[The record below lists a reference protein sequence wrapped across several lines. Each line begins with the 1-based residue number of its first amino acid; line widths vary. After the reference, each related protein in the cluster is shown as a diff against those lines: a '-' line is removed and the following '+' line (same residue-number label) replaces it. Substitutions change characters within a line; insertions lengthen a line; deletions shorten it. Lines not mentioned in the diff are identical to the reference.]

1 MSNLTKILY
10 PRSNITSDQFKTHLV
25 KQGGSRVTQQVFSSN
40 SWGSVGQPI
49 VQASFSINP
58 PSTQTLVDRDVR
70 IKMYLKVETDAVMQI
85 GTNDAL
91 RQYPISAITESLTVQ
106 VNGET
111 LSQNTSDFMNA
122 MMTFNNTVEDR
133 NGAISTS
140 PGMPDNFQAY
150 QDWAT
155 YGSGRNPLAD
165 YGENSSE
172 MTRGG
177 FPIVLAPNGLSF
189 TCEVVEPLFLSPFL
203 SGQSDEEA
211 FVNINQLNL
220 SFRFVQNTNRVLCH
234 SVLGNAITTVTV
246 TFTQAPEILIN
257 YISPQITMPLPTV
270 QTVSYSK
277 LQQYIKPITGFV
289 AGSTQTVISDSIKLS
304 MIPSAMYLFVRHAR
318 SASNYLVSDSY
329 AKLSNINVLWNNQ
342 SGLLATASD
351 QELYSITHRCGS
363 NLSWAQYSKYRGSVF
378 AVEFGEDI
386 GLQANECA
394 GVAGQ
399 YTIQITATAKNLST
413 TGDYEFFVVFDMPGT
428 TSVFENGCRSSIGN
442 FSEAMVLSAH
452 QSAEEL
458 SHEVYASIHGGGRRG
473 GGRFMGRFKS
483 FIHKVSGGI
492 ARGAQMV
499 APLLDKVAPQYSAL
513 ARGVGNV
520 AGEVSNLTAG
530 SRTSGGRLSRMSRR

>member
-1 MSNLTKILY
+1 MSNLTKIQF
-10 PRSNITSDQFKTHLV
+10 PRSNITSDQFKTHLI

-40 SWGSVGQPI
+40 SWGSVGAPI

-58 PSTQTLVDRDVR
+58 PSTQTLVDRDIR
-70 IKMYLKVETDAVMQI
+70 IKCYLKVETDQPMQV

-91 RQYPISAITESLTVQ
+91 RQFPIQSITDVLTVQ
-106 VNGET
+106 LNGET

-122 MMTFNNTVEDR
+122 IMCFNNTVEDR

-140 PGMPDNFQAY
+140 PGMPDQYQAY

-177 FPIVLAPNGLSF
+177 FPIVLAGDKKSF

-246 TFTQAPEILIN
+246 SFTQAPEILLN

-277 LQQYIKPITGFV
+277 LQQYIKPVTGFV
-289 AGSTQTVISDSIKLS
+289 AGSSQVCISDSIKLS

-363 NLSWAQYSKYRGSVF
+363 NLSWPQYSKYRGSVF

-399 YTIQITATAKNLST
+399 YTIQVQATATNLST
-413 TGDYEFFVVFDMPGT
+413 TGDFEYFVVFDMPGT

-442 FSEAMVLSAH
+442 YSESMVLAAH
-452 QSAEEL
+452 QSSEEM
-458 SHEVYASIHGGGRRG
+458 SHEVYSSIHGGGRRG
-473 GGRFMGRFKS
+473 GGKFMGRFKN

-492 ARGAQMV
+492 QKAAQFAQPFV
-499 APLLDKVAPQYSAL
+499 DKVAPEYSQL
-513 ARGVGNV
+513 VRGVGSV
-520 AGEVSNLTAG
+520 AGEVSNLSAG

>member
-1 MSNLTKILY
+1 
-10 PRSNITSDQFKTHLV
+10 
-25 KQGGSRVTQQVFSSN
+25 
-40 SWGSVGQPI
+40 
-49 VQASFSINP
+49 
-58 PSTQTLVDRDVR
+58 
-70 IKMYLKVETDAVMQI
+70 
-85 GTNDAL
+85 
-91 RQYPISAITESLTVQ
+91 
-106 VNGET
+106 
-111 LSQNTSDFMNA
+111 
-122 MMTFNNTVEDR
+122 
-133 NGAISTS
+133 
-140 PGMPDNFQAY
+140 
-150 QDWAT
+150 
-155 YGSGRNPLAD
+155 
-165 YGENSSE
+165 
-172 MTRGG
+172 
-177 FPIVLAPNGLSF
+177 
-189 TCEVVEPLFLSPFL
+189 
-203 SGQSDEEA
+203 
-211 FVNINQLNL
+211 
-220 SFRFVQNTNRVLCH
+220 
-234 SVLGNAITTVTV
+234 
-246 TFTQAPEILIN
+246 
-257 YISPQITMPLPTV
+257 MPLPTV

-399 YTIQITATAKNLST
+399 YTIQVQATAKNLST
-413 TGDYEFFVVFDMPGT
+413 TGDFEFFVVFDQPGT